1 MPYLSWVE
9 GWRFG
14 NECGLS
20 IQTSDLFLFEAL
32 NEVKEPRKWLTG
44 KMMMIGLRIKE
55 TQICT
60 QITNSKTKE
69 LYQWFGLLDWF
80 LCLVAKKNSKKIW
93 QCFTFFFSY
102 FEIKIFFFFFQFSAK
117 VLFFKHYF
125 LATSASSVPA
135 VMLCA
140 MWTFSVSELT
150 VETKFI
156 ASWKQQETNWLLQK
170 CRDQINYDLKT

>member
-20 IQTSDLFLFEAL
+20 IQTLDLFLSEAP

-44 KMMMIGLRIKE
+44 KMMMIGLKIKE

-69 LYQWFGLLDWF
+69 LYQWFDLLDWF
-80 LCLVAKKNSKKIW
+80 LCLVAKKNSRKSGNVSL
-93 QCFTFFFSY
+93 FFFSY
-102 FEIKIFFFFFQFSAK
+102 FEIKIFFSFQFNTE
-117 VLFFKHYF
+117 VVFFKHYF
-125 LATSASSVPA
+125 LATLASYVPA
-135 VMLCA
+135 VA
-140 MWTFSVSELT
+140 TWTFSVSELM
-150 VETKFI
+150 VETKLI
-156 ASWKQQETNWLLQK
+156 VTKM
-170 CRDQINYDLKT
+170 

>member
-1 MPYLSWVE
+1 MPYLNWVE

-20 IQTSDLFLFEAL
+20 IQTLDLFLSEAP

-80 LCLVAKKNSKKIW
+80 LCSVAKKKIKKIW
-93 QCFTFFFSY
+93 QCVTFFFLILKLS
-102 FEIKIFFFFFQFSAK
+102 FFFSN
-117 VLFFKHYF
+117 LMLRWYFFKHYF

-135 VMLCA
+135 IMFCA
-140 MWTFSVSELT
+140 MWTFSISELT
-150 VETKFI
+150 VGTKLI
-156 ASWKQQETNWLLQK
+156 ASWK
-170 CRDQINYDLKT
+170 